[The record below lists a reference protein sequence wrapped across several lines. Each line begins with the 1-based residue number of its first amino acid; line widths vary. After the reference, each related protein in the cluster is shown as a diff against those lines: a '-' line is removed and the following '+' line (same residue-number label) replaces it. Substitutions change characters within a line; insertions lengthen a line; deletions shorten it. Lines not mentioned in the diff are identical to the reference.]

1 MGHTHKQ
8 MSEPQERTRYER
20 GGKVNAM
27 MVWRRSEKVVALEQ
41 DPGACLGL
49 GDVGMGV
56 GETGGGVL
64 REGKRWAS
72 LLLKSKYQIPADKV
86 TNAFM
91 SSREKRAI
99 SDCVGAA
106 RKSQPAIRQ

>member
-56 GETGGGVL
+56 GETGGGGAQR
-64 REGKRWAS
+64 REEVGKLA
-72 LLLKSKYQIPADKV
+72 LEVQIPN
-86 TNAFM
+86 T
-91 SSREKRAI
+91 S
-99 SDCVGAA
+99 
-106 RKSQPAIRQ
+106 